1 MIDLLHDLSDW
12 LLELAE
18 TDWAVL
24 GLAVS
29 SFAESIF
36 FPIPPDP
43 MLIGMAIARPDAAL
57 WFGVLVT
64 VCSVSGA
71 ILGHWLGRRFGRP
84 LLYRMFSQNKI
95 QPVEDMFRRYGL
107 WAILLAA
114 VTPLPYKVFAIT
126 AGVLDLD
133 RRTFVLASIIG
144 RGTRFL
150 ALGLL
155 VFVFGESIKT
165 FIDNNFEVLT
175 IGMAAALVGGFAA
188 LGLVGKRRRA
198 GGVVVSGQ
206 SVSDE
211 QSEKGAMQ

>member
-12 LLELAE
+12 LLEIAE

-43 MLIGMAIARPDAAL
+43 MLIGMAIARPGAAL
-57 WFGVLVT
+57 WLAALVT

-84 LLYRMFSQNKI
+84 LLYRMFSPSKI
-95 QPVEDMFRRYGL
+95 QPVESLFRRYGL

-133 RRTFVLASIIG
+133 RRTFVIASFVG
-144 RGTRFL
+144 RGARFL
-150 ALGLL
+150 ALGML
-155 VFVFGESIKT
+155 VYVFGESIKT
-165 FIDNNFEVLT
+165 FIDNNFEVLAV
-175 IGMAAALVGGFAA
+175 GLAAALVGGFAA

-198 GGVVVSGQ
+198 GGIVASGQ
-206 SVSDE
+206 SASDE
-211 QSEKGAMQ
+211 QSDKGAMQ